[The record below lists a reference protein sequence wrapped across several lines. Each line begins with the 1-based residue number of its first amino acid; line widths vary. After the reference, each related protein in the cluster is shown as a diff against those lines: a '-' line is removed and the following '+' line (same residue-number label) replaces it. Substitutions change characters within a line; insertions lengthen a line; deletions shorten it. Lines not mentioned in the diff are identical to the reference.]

1 MTFGWDLAI
10 GASVLLVLLLIMT
23 GISALAGS
31 AFTFLRS
38 VIMGQD
44 NRTSTSK
51 TFVFMWTLLIGW
63 VIISLVLAGEVWH
76 QHACAKAAAAA
87 ASAVAKTIP
96 HCTEKLGLFQ
106 EGWNHFVASGLTG
119 NYMVLLGIPA
129 SAAVG
134 AKVITSSK
142 ADSNQL
148 PKPRATGDAE
158 TSLVSCRVDSL
169 AVAFDGVEDLLGGLG
184 PDVRAGVLVPVVDP
198 VADVGV
204 ELADGCGAPRR

>member
-10 GASVLLVLLLIMT
+10 GALLLLVLLLIVT

-51 TFVFMWTLLIGW
+51 TFVFMWTLLVAW
-63 VIISLVLAGEVWH
+63 VIISMVFAGEVWH

-87 ASAVAKTIP
+87 ASAGAKMIP

-106 EGWNHFVASGLTG
+106 EGWNH
-119 NYMVLLGIPA
+119 LG
-129 SAAVG
+129 AACLKG
-134 AKVITSSK
+134 
-142 ADSNQL
+142 
-148 PKPRATGDAE
+148 
-158 TSLVSCRVDSL
+158 
-169 AVAFDGVEDLLGGLG
+169 
-184 PDVRAGVLVPVVDP
+184 
-198 VADVGV
+198 
-204 ELADGCGAPRR
+204 